1 MLLGDE
7 EEEENGNL
15 LPNVTEDVDPST
27 QDFPDSSQGSQF
39 WLVSLISMNFGVG
52 RGDVGGGGCD
62 KVNVKKSIYPDSVK
76 INLIW
81 NVTLKI
87 WYNYYNII
95 TLDVR

>member
-27 QDFPDSSQGSQF
+27 QDSPDSSQGSQF
-39 WLVSLISMNFGVG
+39 WLVLLSYLQNIW
-52 RGDVGGGGCD
+52 GGGCGVGGD
-62 KVNVKKSIYPDSVK
+62 KVNGKKSIYPDSVK
-76 INLIW
+76 IYQIW

-87 WYNYYNII
+87 WYNYYINII